1 MKTVDDIITTGE
13 IFAQDK
19 GLIGS
24 YTTNQRDPQAIHTE

>member
-19 GLIGS
+19 RLIGS
-24 YTTNQRDPQAIHTE
+24 YTTNQRDPQAFHTE